1 LVVNSSERHS
11 NAGALTRMALEHVM
25 QLSWQQYQ
33 TRSRMVCPKIRSLV
47 TGNSSWRSVV
57 IITVIVVDVT
67 YITSKDALARPFRAF
82 SPRALFGEVQDCAS
96 KDVVSFSVSS
106 LV

>member
-1 LVVNSSERHS
+1 
-11 NAGALTRMALEHVM
+11 
-25 QLSWQQYQ
+25 
-33 TRSRMVCPKIRSLV
+33 
-47 TGNSSWRSVV
+47 V